1 MLYKDLFIGDK
12 GVFVNVFKK
21 DFPEHYAVIFGET
34 LPQVYD
40 TLAILKYGGKTL
52 YGYITDDNCVDVVRS
67 VITSNVDNWVL
78 AAKAMTAKYDVAKP
92 VSRETSRTEKVDDT
106 ETSADISTNSQKAF
120 NDTDFT
126 PDSKGQSDLTK
137 DRASTRTITESVT
150 GYGDGVISDKLKKEF
165 QFRLDNWR
173 ENIIFAIIKEL
184 TLSIY

>member
-21 DFPEHYAVIFGET
+21 DFPEQYAVIFGET

-40 TLAILKYGGKTL
+40 TLAILKCGDRTL
-52 YGYITDDNCVDVVRS
+52 FSYINDDNCADVVRS
-67 VITSNVDNWVL
+67 VISSSVDNWVL
-78 AAKAMTAKYDVAKP
+78 AAKAMMSIYDAAKP
-92 VSRETSRTEKVDDT
+92 VSRETARTEKVDDT

-126 PDSKGQSDLTK
+126 PDTKGQSDLTK
-137 DRASTRTITESVT
+137 DRVTTHTITESVT

-165 QFRLDNWR
+165 QFRLGNWR
-173 ENIIFAIIKEL
+173 ESIIFAIIKEL